1 MPDLDATVALVTGGS
16 RGIGAAIARELA
28 AGGADVAVT
37 YQHAEQQAKAVVA
50 EIEALGRRAIAM
62 QADSADAA
70 AVVGAGREGPPPP
83 GGRAGAR
90 KKTRTKPPKTANKV
104 KNENRAAA

>member
-50 EIEALGRRAIAM
+50 EIEALGRRAIAI
-62 QADSADAA
+62 QADSADAT
-70 AVVGAGREGPPPP
+70 AVVG
-83 GGRAGAR
+83 GGDRSAAR
-90 KKTRTKPPKTANKV
+90 RGGGDHKV
-104 KNENRAAA
+104 KNPGRLTRKPKEEI